1 MNVSMSYGPQFLSP
15 EEAATVLQTPV
26 QFTPQEGG
34 TLHAALLIPTEGEA
48 EMPYDPAALSR
59 HLDQGQ
65 AALIVQGR
73 VQVTPDTDH
82 SGELELLVDTVII
95 VTANAE
101 CRARA
106 AQLTEARNARLGARI
121 KLLILQV
128 LAQMHVYGR

>member
-15 EEAATVLQTPV
+15 EETATILQTPV

-48 EMPYDPAALSR
+48 ELSGDSAALSR
-59 HLDQGQ
+59 HLGQGQ

-82 SGELELLVDTVII
+82 SGELELLVDTVIV

-101 CRARA
+101 CRALA
-106 AQLTEARNARLGARI
+106 AQLTEARDARLRARI

-128 LAQMHVYGR
+128 LAQMKVYAS

>member
-1 MNVSMSYGPQFLSP
+1 MYVSMSYGPQFLSP

-48 EMPYDPAALSR
+48 EMPSDPAALSW

-82 SGELELLVDTVII
+82 SGELELLVDTVIV

-101 CRARA
+101 CRARS
-106 AQLTEARNARLGARI
+106 AQLTEARDARLRARI

-128 LAQMHVYGR
+128 LAQMQVYGR

>member
-15 EEAATVLQTPV
+15 EEAAVILQTPV

-48 EMPYDPAALSR
+48 ELSGDPATLSR

-82 SGELELLVDTVII
+82 SGELELLVDTVTV

-101 CRARA
+101 CQARS
-106 AQLTEARNARLGARI
+106 AQLTEARDARLRARI
-121 KLLILQV
+121 KGLILQV
-128 LAQMHVYGR
+128 LHQMDVYGR

>member
-1 MNVSMSYGPQFLSP
+1 MSYGPQFLSP
-15 EEAATVLQTPV
+15 EETATILQTPV

-48 EMPYDPAALSR
+48 ELSGDSAALSR
-59 HLDQGQ
+59 HLGQGQ

-82 SGELELLVDTVII
+82 SGELELLVDTVIV

-101 CRARA
+101 CRALA
-106 AQLTEARNARLGARI
+106 AQLTEARDARLRARI

-128 LAQMHVYGR
+128 LAQMKVYAS